1 MNSKRLRTLQSM
13 SHTTKASGLKK
24 EFLRDLKKKLAA
36 RKYRADLKLVTA
48 ARNTIGR
55 FSAVV
60 KFNPQL
66 GHPAEED
73 LMSLVAQSY
82 PKHQIDW
89 ALCDIVDDQGTLSI
103 VLTPSVEVIPIKNLK
118 EIPQEFVSIGAGLY
132 KRAADASGNV
142 KEIWQLKKDDN
153 GYVLFRTEDDLEVE
167 ADRDDTFKAGDVVL
181 TPYGAG
187 RIKKFDDFG
196 NALVQVG
203 SKNHLVAA
211 SDMKEYSF
219 DSERKKVED
228 YFEQAYGDSSYAK
241 SLTIKLPKTQK
252 NTSPWLNVDLGKG
265 KGKK

>member
-1 MNSKRLRTLQSM
+1 MNSKRLRDLQSM
-13 SHTTKASGLKK
+13 GHTAKESSLKK

-48 ARNTIGR
+48 SRNTVGT
-55 FSAVV
+55 FGAVV

-66 GHPAEED
+66 GNPSEED
-73 LMSLVAQSY
+73 LMSLVAQAY

-89 ALCDIVDDQGTLSI
+89 ELCDITDNQGTLAI
-103 VLTPSVEVIPIKNLK
+103 VLEPSIEVIPIKNLK

-142 KEIWQLKKDDN
+142 QEIWQLKKDET

-196 NALVQVG
+196 NAIVQVG
-203 SKNHLVAA
+203 SKKHLVAA
-211 SDMKEYSF
+211 SDMKDYSI
-219 DSERKKVED
+219 DSERKKLED
-228 YFEQAYGDSSYAK
+228 YFAQAWGDKAYAEK
-241 SLTIKLPKTQK
+241 MVSKLPKQQK
-252 NTSPWLNVDLGKG
+252 NTSPWLDVDLGKG